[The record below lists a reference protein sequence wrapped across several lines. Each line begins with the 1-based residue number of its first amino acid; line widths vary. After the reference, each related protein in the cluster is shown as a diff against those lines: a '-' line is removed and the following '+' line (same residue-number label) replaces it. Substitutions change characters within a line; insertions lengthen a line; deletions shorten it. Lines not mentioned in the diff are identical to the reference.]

1 MKNKKNIII
10 MVLTMLFFLLLF
22 LVFKK
27 NILYIDKLFYDLCM
41 KFYSNN
47 MTVIFKFITNFGG
60 ILYIFVILIILL
72 LVIRNKKINIALIS
86 NLGLVVL
93 LNQVI
98 KFIVKR
104 PRPQI
109 LPLVEERGYSFPSG
123 HSMISL
129 AFYGFLIYLIYN
141 NIKNKKY
148 KYALMISL
156 SILIVLIGI
165 SRVYLGVHY
174 LSDVLAG
181 VIVSIIYLLIF
192 IESFSKVVKNEK

>member
-1 MKNKKNIII
+1 

-86 NLGLVVL
+86 NLGLVIL

-104 PRPQI
+104 PRPQV

-181 VIVSIIYLLIF
+181 FIVSIIYLLIF

>member
-86 NLGLVVL
+86 NLGLVIL

-104 PRPQI
+104 PRPQV

-181 VIVSIIYLLIF
+181 FIVSIIYLLIF